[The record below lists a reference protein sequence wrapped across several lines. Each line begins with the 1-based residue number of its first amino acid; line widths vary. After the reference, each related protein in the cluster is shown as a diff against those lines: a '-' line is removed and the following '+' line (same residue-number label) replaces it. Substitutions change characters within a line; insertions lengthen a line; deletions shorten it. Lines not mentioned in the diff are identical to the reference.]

1 MLFAPRTSIPN
12 SARLSKTV
20 QPIIE
25 PSRMGDPALSEDL
38 QQKPRKGWLGD
49 RPVRS
54 LLRISAA
61 LLGTALAGTALATIW
76 PKPDPAGADVQS
88 SNGSLTLAPL
98 PEQAVMVLVV
108 GLDADTIN
116 APSNN
121 AAPQGPANAD
131 SLMLVNIS
139 TKQPVQIL
147 QLPTELAVQLPGI
160 EEMQALSTTWQ
171 HGGIALTSDVV
182 GELIDL
188 PVNKPDRYLVLSR
201 QGLRRFVEGLGDIE
215 VTLNQTYK
223 HEDKA
228 QGYSVNLQAGLQTLN
243 GAQAEQLA
251 RHKPKAN
258 NDHQRRVRQQL
269 LLQGVHQQLAEID
282 AVTVVPELL
291 NVFSNQVTTDISSTE
306 MLSLIGAAINAP
318 SSPVITELP
327 LAARAGQQR
336 LRELKPDLILP
347 IWPDQN

>member
-1 MLFAPRTSIPN
+1 
-12 SARLSKTV
+12 
-20 QPIIE
+20 
-25 PSRMGDPALSEDL
+25 MGEPALSGDS
-38 QQKPRKGWLGD
+38 QQQPSKSWLGD
-49 RPVRS
+49 RPGRS
-54 LLRISAA
+54 LLRIGAA

-76 PKPDPAGADVQS
+76 PKPDVAGSDVPS
-88 SNGSLTLAPL
+88 SDGLTSLAPL

-116 APSNN
+116 AVSNQ

-139 TKQPVQIL
+139 AKQPVQIL

-160 EEMQALSTTWQ
+160 EEMQSLSKTWQ

-223 HEDKA
+223 YEDKSQA
-228 QGYSVNLQAGLQTLN
+228 YSVNLQAGLQTLN
-243 GAQAEQLA
+243 GVQAEQLV
-251 RHKPKAN
+251 RHKPKPN
-258 NDHQRRVRQQL
+258 DDHQRRVRQGL
-269 LLQGVHQQLAEID
+269 LLKGVHQQLAEID
-282 AVTVVPELL
+282 VVTVVPELL
-291 NVFSNQVTTDISSTE
+291 NVFSNQVTTDISTTE
-306 MLSLIGAAINAP
+306 MLSLVAAAINAP
-318 SSPVITELP
+318 APPVITELP
-327 LAARAGQQR
+327 LAPRAGQQR
-336 LRELKPDLILP
+336 LRELKPDLNLP
-347 IWPDQN
+347 IWPAQN

>member
-1 MLFAPRTSIPN
+1 
-12 SARLSKTV
+12 
-20 QPIIE
+20 
-25 PSRMGDPALSEDL
+25 MGEPALSGDS
-38 QQKPRKGWLGD
+38 QQQPSKSWLGD
-49 RPVRS
+49 RPGRS
-54 LLRISAA
+54 LLRIGAA
-61 LLGTALAGTALATIW
+61 LLGTALAGTAITTIW
-76 PKPDPAGADVQS
+76 PKTDVAGADVPS
-88 SNGSLTLAPL
+88 ADGLTSLAPL

-116 APSNN
+116 APSNK

-160 EEMQALSTTWQ
+160 EKMQALSKTWQ
-171 HGGIALTSDVV
+171 HGGIALTSDVI

-188 PVNKPDRYLVLSR
+188 PTNKPDRYLVLPR

-223 HEDKA
+223 YEDKS

-251 RHKPKAN
+251 RHKPKPH

-269 LLQGVHQQLAEID
+269 LLQGVHQQLVEID

-291 NVFSNQVTTDISSTE
+291 NVFSNQVATDISSTE
-306 MLSLIGAAINAP
+306 MLSLIAAAISAP
-318 SSPVITELP
+318 SPPVITELP
-327 LAARAGQQR
+327 LAPRAGQQM
-336 LRELKPDLILP
+336 LRELKPDLSLP

>member
-1 MLFAPRTSIPN
+1 
-12 SARLSKTV
+12 
-20 QPIIE
+20 
-25 PSRMGDPALSEDL
+25 MGDPALSEDS
-38 QQKPRKGWLGD
+38 QQKPSKGWLGD

-54 LLRISAA
+54 LLRIGAA
-61 LLGTALAGTALATIW
+61 LLGTALAGTALAMLW
-76 PKPDPAGADVQS
+76 PKPDPVGADVQS
-88 SNGSLTLAPL
+88 SEGPLSLAPP

-116 APSNN
+116 AASNQ
-121 AAPQGPANAD
+121 AAPKGPANAD

-139 TKQPVQIL
+139 TKEPVQIL

-160 EEMQALSTTWQ
+160 EEMQSLSKTWQ

-182 GELIDL
+182 GELIEL

-223 HEDKA
+223 YEDKA
-228 QGYSVNLQAGLQTLN
+228 QGYSINLQAGIQTLN

-258 NDHQRRVRQQL
+258 DDHQRRMRQRL
-269 LLQGVHQQLAEID
+269 LLQGVHQQLTQID
-282 AVTVVPELL
+282 AITVVPELL
-291 NVFSNQVTTDISSTE
+291 SVFSNQVKTDISSKE
-306 MLSLIGAAINAP
+306 MLSLMAAAISAP
-318 SSPVITELP
+318 SPPVITELP

-336 LRELKPDLILP
+336 LRELKPDLSLP

>member
-1 MLFAPRTSIPN
+1 
-12 SARLSKTV
+12 
-20 QPIIE
+20 
-25 PSRMGDPALSEDL
+25 MGDPALSEDS
-38 QQKPRKGWLGD
+38 QQKPSKGWLGD
-49 RPVRS
+49 RPGRS

-76 PKPDPAGADVQS
+76 PKPDPVGADVQS
-88 SNGSLTLAPL
+88 SDVSLSLAPL

-160 EEMQALSTTWQ
+160 EEMKALSTTWQ

-188 PVNKPDRYLVLSR
+188 PLNKPDRYLVLSR

-215 VTLNQTYK
+215 VTLDQTYK
-223 HEDKA
+223 YEDKS
-228 QGYSVNLQAGLQTLN
+228 QGYSVNLQAGRQTLN
-243 GAQAEQLA
+243 GRQAEQLA
-251 RHKPKAN
+251 RHRPSP
-258 NDHQRRVRQQL
+258 NDDGARRVRQQALVRGLHDQLRQPNAIAL
-269 LLQGVHQQLAEID
+269 LPDVIGEVSA
-282 AVTVVPELL
+282 
-291 NVFSNQVTTDISSTE
+291 QVSTDLTPSE
-306 MLSLIGAAINAP
+306 MLSLTAAAL
-318 SSPVITELP
+318 SSTEPPVINQLK
-327 LAARAGQQR
+327 LARQITGANRFAM
-336 LRELKPDLILP
+336 I
-347 IWPDQN
+347 

>member
-1 MLFAPRTSIPN
+1 
-12 SARLSKTV
+12 
-20 QPIIE
+20 
-25 PSRMGDPALSEDL
+25 MGDPALSEDS
-38 QQKPRKGWLGD
+38 QQKPSKGWLGD
-49 RPVRS
+49 RPGRS

-61 LLGTALAGTALATIW
+61 LLGTALAGRALATIW
-76 PKPDPAGADVQS
+76 PKPDHVGADVQS
-88 SNGSLTLAPL
+88 SDVSLSLAPL

-160 EEMQALSTTWQ
+160 EEMKALSTTWQ

-188 PVNKPDRYLVLSR
+188 PLNKPDRYLVLSR

-215 VTLNQTYK
+215 VTLDQSYK
-223 HEDKA
+223 YEDKS

-258 NDHQRRVRQQL
+258 QDHQR
-269 LLQGVHQQLAEID
+269 
-282 AVTVVPELL
+282 
-291 NVFSNQVTTDISSTE
+291 
-306 MLSLIGAAINAP
+306 
-318 SSPVITELP
+318 
-327 LAARAGQQR
+327 
-336 LRELKPDLILP
+336 
-347 IWPDQN
+347 

>member
-1 MLFAPRTSIPN
+1 MIRT
-12 SARLSKTV
+12 
-20 QPIIE
+20 
-25 PSRMGDPALSEDL
+25 SRMGEPALSGDS
-38 QQKPRKGWLGD
+38 QQQPSKSWLGD
-49 RPVRS
+49 RPGRS
-54 LLRISAA
+54 LLRIGAA

-76 PKPDPAGADVQS
+76 PKPDVAGADVPS
-88 SNGSLTLAPL
+88 SDGFTSLAPL

-116 APSNN
+116 AVSNQ

-139 TKQPVQIL
+139 AKQPVQIL

-160 EEMQALSTTWQ
+160 EEMQALSKTWQ

-223 HEDKA
+223 YEDKS

-243 GAQAEQLA
+243 GAQAEQLV
-251 RHKPKAN
+251 RHKPKPN
-258 NDHQRRVRQQL
+258 DDHQRRVRQGL

-282 AVTVVPELL
+282 VVTVVPELL
-291 NVFSNQVTTDISSTE
+291 NVFSNQVTTDISTTE
-306 MLSLIGAAINAP
+306 MLSLVAAAINAP
-318 SSPVITELP
+318 APPVITELP
-327 LAARAGQQR
+327 LAPRAGQQR
-336 LRELKPDLILP
+336 LRELKPDLNLP
-347 IWPDQN
+347 IWPAQN